1 MLTAETL
8 KQIMPLCDAH
18 KFGPLLALAMSD
30 HEINTPK
37 RQAAFLAQI
46 AHESG
51 QCRFLRE
58 FATGEAYEGRRD
70 LGNTHEGDGRRY
82 KGRGLIQI
90 TGRSNYVSVAAALGL
105 DCVTHPEL
113 LEQPENAC
121 RTAAWWWKDRGLN
134 ELADIG
140 DQKRICRRINGGYN
154 GLEQRIAY
162 YERACA
168 ALGVE
173 KDEAG

>member
-8 KQIMPLCDAH
+8 KKIMPNCDAH
-18 KFGPLLALAMSD
+18 TFGPLLALAMGEF
-30 HEINTPK
+30 EINTPK
-37 RQAAFLAQI
+37 RQAAFLAQV

-51 QCRFLRE
+51 ECRWLRE

-90 TGRSNYVSVAAALGL
+90 TGRSNYVSVAASLGL

-134 ELADIG
+134 ELADI
-140 DQKRICRRINGGYN
+140 DAFDRITRRINGGTN
-154 GLEQRIAY
+154 GAA
-162 YERACA
+162 ERHTYWERTKAV
-168 ALGVE
+168 LG
-173 KDEAG
+173 A